1 MEWNAFR
8 DKVVLITG
16 SSRGIGNTIAR
27 KFAQAGADVV
37 INYRQKGGRSQGQA
51 ELLRQEIQEIGR
63 RAYLIQADVSLKQ
76 SVKQMFSEVKEHMR
90 PARFSDPE
98 CGESPF

>member
-37 INYRQKGGRSQGQA
+37 INYRQKGDDPRGRQKCCVRKFRG
-51 ELLRQEIQEIGR
+51 
-63 RAYLIQADVSLKQ
+63 
-76 SVKQMFSEVKEHMR
+76 
-90 PARFSDPE
+90 
-98 CGESPF
+98 